1 MGGLHT
7 LIHVCRLTFP
17 GNTAFLRVRL
27 GSSLLPPPR
36 SSQPPGAAFPLSQ
49 SPISPSPLRLASC
62 RPLIAAEAR
71 LPPQAIVLNQPQR
84 ERRAAAGCFHVAST
98 ALPAV
103 ALPLLFLRGPFSPLL
118 HKFSILF
125 CLFAVGCLT
134 LPPTCTALFRGV
146 LTHLPAAL
154 PPHCH
159 FLGTSYLL
167 SEPHSSSLSVEPP
180 PVGSRPWSPEC
191 GLGVSPHHRPV

>member
-27 GSSLLPPPR
+27 GSSLLPLPLPR

-71 LPPQAIVLNQPQR
+71 LPPQAILLNQPQR
-84 ERRAAAGCFHVAST
+84 ERRAAAGCFCVGST
-98 ALPAV
+98 VLPAV

-118 HKFSILF
+118 HKFSVLF
-125 CLFAVGCLT
+125 YLFAVGCLT

-154 PPHCH
+154 PPPLP
-159 FLGTSYLL
+159 FSGYLL
-167 SEPHSSSLSVEPP
+167 LT
-180 PVGSRPWSPEC
+180 
-191 GLGVSPHHRPV
+191 L